1 MPKSSTVL
9 TITIIMILLAF
20 APSIEGKPT
29 GKADAS
35 SGCTCHYSAQSV
47 TANHNFPTSYTPGTI
62 YNIQIT
68 MQGGVVG
75 AQGGFALEVDK
86 GAFSSGGPDVTFT
99 PMTPTTGETAT
110 HSNPSAR
117 SWSFD
122 WNSPPPNS
130 GAVSMKLA
138 TLTSNGDN
146 TNGNDAWG
154 TTTHTINEI
163 NPNQAPSATNVQ
175 IFSVTTS
182 SKTNVV
188 EDTDV
193 GITYSY
199 SDPESDPEV
208 LASTEIRWMKDG
220 AAQPMYND
228 YTTLPASAIT
238 AGESWQATVTPSDGT
253 NLGTTENSNSI
264 SIDAEVIPNTA
275 PTISNY
281 EITAATSGSTI
292 PVNEDLW
299 LNYDYN
305 DIDGNSETG
314 SEIIWFNAGIPQ
326 TAWND
331 VKTVPSSATS
341 VGDSW
346 SAKITPSDG
355 MDSGIAYDTA
365 SISVIDIDS
374 DGDGI
379 FNENDE
385 FPNDPAET
393 VDSDSDGV
401 GDNGDAFPNNDAETM
416 DSDSDGVGDNA
427 DVFPND
433 DTETLDSDEDTVGDN
448 ADAFPTDATETMDS
462 DSDGVGD
469 NADVFPNDANET
481 MDSDLDTVGDNA
493 DVFPNDANETMDTD
507 ADGTGDNA
515 DVFPNDATETMDS
528 DEDTVGDNAD
538 VFPNDATE
546 TIDTDSDGT
555 GDNADVFPND
565 ANETMDSDADTVGDN
580 ADVFPNDANETM
592 DSDGNGVGDNAQA
605 VAEAKD
611 AKLAAEQSELYTMIA
626 IAVVVI
632 ILSLAAVMVF
642 MRKKNS
648 DELVLAPKQYDSPEP
663 ITQTQQYEPQPITQ
677 TQQYDPQPTV
687 MAVATEVQRWTD
699 EAGHT
704 WRTMTDNSTEWWNGS
719 DWQKR

>member
-1 MPKSSTVL
+1 MAKSSTVL
-9 TITIIMILLAF
+9 TIAIIMLLLAF

-35 SGCTCHYSAQSV
+35 GGCTCHSNGQTV
-47 TANHNFPTSYTPGTI
+47 TANHNFPATYTAGQV

-75 AQGGFALEVDK
+75 AEGGFALDVNK
-86 GAFSSGGPDVTFT
+86 GAYSNNGPDVQFSAS
-99 PMTPTTGETAT
+99 TAT
-110 HSNPSAR
+110 HTNPSQR
-117 SWSFD
+117 NWNFD
-122 WNSPPPNS
+122 WTAPPTGS
-130 GAVSMKLA
+130 GAVSVALA
-138 TLTSNGDN
+138 TLTSNG
-146 TNGNDAWG
+146 NGASSGDSWG
-154 TTTHTINEI
+154 TTTHTINELVS
-163 NPNQAPSATNVQ
+163 NQAPSASNAVIKSSVSPFSETNVAEN
-175 IFSVTTS
+175 I
-182 SKTNVV
+182 
-188 EDTDV
+188 DV
-193 GITYSY
+193 KFDYTYA
-199 SDPESDPEV
+199 DPENDPQ
-208 LASTEIRWMKDG
+208 SGSEIRWMKNG
-220 AAQPMYND
+220 VSQPMYND
-228 YTTLPASAIT
+228 IKTLPSSAIT
-238 AGESWQATVTPSDGT
+238 AGETWHATVAPSDGT
-253 NLGTTENSNSI
+253 TLGNTVQSNSI
-264 SIDAEVIPNTA
+264 SIDAEVIANTA
-275 PTISNY
+275 PTVSNY

-314 SEIIWFNAGIPQ
+314 SEILWFNAGIPQ

-385 FPNDPAET
+385 FPNDPTES

-401 GDNGDAFPNNDAETM
+401 GDNGDAFPTDATETM
-416 DSDSDGVGDNA
+416 DSDSDGVGDNT

-433 DTETLDSDEDTVGDN
+433 GTETLDSDEDTVGDN

-565 ANETMDSDADTVGDN
+565 ANETMDSDLDTVGDN

-592 DSDGNGVGDNAQA
+592 DSDGNGVGDNEQA
-605 VAEAKD
+605 AAEAKA
-611 AKLAAEQSELYTMIA
+611 AKLAAEESELYTMIA

-632 ILSLAAVMVF
+632 ILALAAVMVF
-642 MRKKNS
+642 MRKKNG
-648 DELVLAPKQYDSPEP
+648 DELSLTPKQYDNPQP